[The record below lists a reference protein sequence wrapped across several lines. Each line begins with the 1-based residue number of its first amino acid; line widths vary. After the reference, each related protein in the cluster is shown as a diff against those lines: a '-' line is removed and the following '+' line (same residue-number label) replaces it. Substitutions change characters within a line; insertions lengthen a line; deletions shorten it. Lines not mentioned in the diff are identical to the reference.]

1 MDDLKLNRRFWKL
14 DPDYLMVP
22 LVETRIFPLHKKV
35 DEYAL
40 MHSYTAN
47 QQHFYR
53 ATEYM
58 VQLRNKNFEVLKGL
72 LRIAREKGNEAFV
85 DILEEAI
92 YQDEELADLALSLQK
107 ILMSFLPATPIKK
120 NRSRKKTTR
129 KKAVKSITKQIV
141 NAVQT
146 NNIIEIE

>member
-1 MDDLKLNRRFWKL
+1 MNDSNLNRRFWKL

-22 LVETRIFPLHKKV
+22 PIEIRIFPLHEKV

-40 MHSYTAN
+40 IHSYTAN

-53 ATEYM
+53 ATEYL
-58 VQLRNKNFEVLKGL
+58 VQLRNKNIDVLNAL
-72 LRIAREKGNEAFV
+72 LKIAQEKRNEAFV

-92 YQDEELADLALSLQK
+92 YQDEELADLSLSLQK

-120 NRSRKKTTR
+120 KKARKKTTR
-129 KKAVKSITKQIV
+129 KKEVKSIKKQII
-141 NAVQT
+141 NPVQ
-146 NNIIEIE
+146 NNDTEHLK